1 MRLDPTYV
9 IINVKEMDRAVRFYT
24 EVLGFEKIGTPAV
37 GVTDFSTGSMRVG
50 LHSYDPSQAAKE
62 GSIELVLSADCRI
75 EQVEDSLKAH
85 GAKVVAPTYE
95 FPRQGRPYGKVL
107 TFQDT
112 EGNTLHVFEPI
123 PR

>member
-1 MRLDPTYV
+1 MRLEPIYI

-24 EVLGFEKIGTPAV
+24 EVLGLKTVGTPTG
-37 GVTDFSTGSMRVG
+37 GVTDLSGGTIRIG

-62 GSIELVLSADCRI
+62 GSIELVLSASERI
-75 EQVEDSLKAH
+75 EDVEDSLSRA
-85 GAKVVAPTYE
+85 GAKIVASTYE
-95 FPRQGRPYGKVL
+95 FPRQGHAYGKVL

-123 PR
+123 RR